1 MEEPIY
7 MDYDVKKIFEADE
20 VITGT
25 ECKLNHYNVRPPW
38 EVKMKTVI
46 KKGISRDK
54 PKTRQALEK

>member
-54 PKTRQALEK
+54 PKTR